1 MTSCIFNTTSNRL
14 LAICRLLSQPPF
26 AHPEIHLS
34 VMVEEWEISLEHKT
48 WGSLV
53 TFGVS
58 ALPAS
63 QSFLITHFPE
73 YPNTA
78 ETQLFR
84 TALLLK
90 LNPIQPDIRRL
101 ASSTSDEEQL
111 LAHLANEL
119 FQIRSE
125 QRANAMNW
133 FLNGLRI
140 WGIDMLDQPQRD
152 KPEGGLWSQWS
163 RRMGLIQI
171 PRAAFEFI
179 IQGLPAEFAVM
190 ARESILKEMG
200 VICSI
205 LNSGTQRKILEIS
218 PDINPVAVQFLDKDT
233 SLDFVAHK
241 LLNGTTLLKVSL
253 SDNEKGWELWNA
265 FRDEMERLGWFSI
278 PTIESISLPVDFKAP
293 EIKGSELSLSITD
306 SDPLPLIDE
315 LKKEPSQT
323 WLMIPDRGWDR
334 ECIRLWH
341 RGLTCKDIGIR
352 LQKTDKT
359 ILNRLN
365 QLRKEFGEQIVP
377 YRNANYR
384 SG

>member
-1 MTSCIFNTTSNRL
+1 MTSCILNTTSNRL

-34 VMVEEWEISLEHKT
+34 VMVEKWEISLEHKT

-101 ASSTSDEEQL
+101 ASSASDEEQL
-111 LAHLANEL
+111 LARLANEL

-140 WGIDMLDQPQRD
+140 WGIDTLDQPQRD
-152 KPEGGLWSQWS
+152 KPKDSLWGQWS
-163 RRMGLIQI
+163 KRMGLLQI
-171 PRAAFEFI
+171 PRAAFEFV
-179 IQGLPAEFAVM
+179 IQGSPAEFAVM

-200 VICSI
+200 LVCTV
-205 LNSGTQRKILEIS
+205 LNPGTQRKILEFP
-218 PDINPVAVQFLDKDT
+218 PDINPIAVRFWNKGA
-233 SLDFVAHK
+233 SLDLVAHK
-241 LLNGTTLLKVSL
+241 LLNGNTLLKVSL
-253 SDNEKGWELWNA
+253 SNSEKGWGLWNA

-278 PTIESISLPVDFKAP
+278 PAVENKSIPVIFKTTESNRPEPSSLNSDLEP
-293 EIKGSELSLSITD
+293 LS
-306 SDPLPLIDE
+306 PIDE
-315 LKKEPSQT
+315 PKKESTQI

-365 QLRKEFGEQIVP
+365 QLRKEFGEQTVP

>member
-1 MTSCIFNTTSNRL
+1 MTSCILNTTSNRL

-34 VMVEEWEISLEHKT
+34 VMMEKWEISLEHKT

-53 TFGVS
+53 AFGVS

-101 ASSTSDEEQL
+101 ASSASDEEQL
-111 LAHLANEL
+111 LARLANEL

-140 WGIDMLDQPQRD
+140 WGIDTLDQPQRD
-152 KPEGGLWSQWS
+152 KPKDSLWGQWS
-163 RRMGLIQI
+163 KRIGLLQI
-171 PRAAFEFI
+171 PRAAFEFV
-179 IQGLPAEFAVM
+179 IQGSPAEFAVM

-200 VICSI
+200 LVCTV
-205 LNSGTQRKILEIS
+205 LNPGTQRKILEF
-218 PDINPVAVQFLDKDT
+218 PLDINPIAVRFLDRDT
-233 SLDFVAHK
+233 SLDLVAHK
-241 LLNGTTLLKVSL
+241 LLNGNTLLKVSFF
-253 SDNEKGWELWNA
+253 DNEKGWWLWNA
-265 FRDEMERLGWFSI
+265 LRDEMERFGWFSI
-278 PTIESISLPVDFKAP
+278 PTIRNKSLPVDMKTSESNHP
-293 EIKGSELSLSITD
+293 ELSLSITN
-306 SDPLPLIDE
+306 SEPLTPIE
-315 LKKEPSQT
+315 EPKKESPQV
-323 WLMIPDRGWDR
+323 WLMIPDKGWDR

-365 QLRKEFGEQIVP
+365 QLRKEFGEQTVP

>member
-1 MTSCIFNTTSNRL
+1 MTSCILNTTSNRL

-34 VMVEEWEISLEHKT
+34 VMVEKWEISLEHKT

-53 TFGVS
+53 AFGVS

-101 ASSTSDEEQL
+101 ASSASDEEQL
-111 LAHLANEL
+111 LARLANEL

-140 WGIDMLDQPQRD
+140 WGIDTLDQPQRD
-152 KPEGGLWSQWS
+152 KPKDSLWGQWS
-163 RRMGLIQI
+163 KRMGLLQI
-171 PRAAFEFI
+171 PRAAFEFV
-179 IQGLPAEFAVM
+179 IQGSPAEFAVM

-200 VICSI
+200 LVCTV
-205 LNSGTQRKILEIS
+205 LNPGTQRKILEF
-218 PDINPVAVQFLDKDT
+218 PLDINSGCSSIFGQ
-233 SLDFVAHK
+233 
-241 LLNGTTLLKVSL
+241 GY
-253 SDNEKGWELWNA
+253 
-265 FRDEMERLGWFSI
+265 FS
-278 PTIESISLPVDFKAP
+278 
-293 EIKGSELSLSITD
+293 
-306 SDPLPLIDE
+306 
-315 LKKEPSQT
+315 
-323 WLMIPDRGWDR
+323 
-334 ECIRLWH
+334 
-341 RGLTCKDIGIR
+341 
-352 LQKTDKT
+352 
-359 ILNRLN
+359 
-365 QLRKEFGEQIVP
+365 
-377 YRNANYR
+377 
-384 SG
+384 

>member
-1 MTSCIFNTTSNRL
+1 MSCILNATSNRS
-14 LAICRLLSQPPF
+14 LAICRLLSQPLF
-26 AHPEIHLS
+26 AHPEIHLT
-34 VMVEEWEISLEHKT
+34 VMGDKWEISLEHKT

-53 TFGVS
+53 MFGVS

-90 LNPIQPDIRRL
+90 LNPIQSDIRRL
-101 ASSTSDEEQL
+101 ASSVSDEEQL
-111 LAHLANEL
+111 LARLANEL

-125 QRANAMNW
+125 QRANAIKW
-133 FLNGLRI
+133 FINGLRI

-152 KPEGGLWSQWS
+152 NPQGGLLSQWS
-163 RRMGLIQI
+163 KRMGLIQK
-171 PRAAFEFI
+171 PRAAFDFI
-179 IQGLPAEFAVM
+179 VQGSPAEFTVM

-200 VICSI
+200 VICTVF
-205 LNSGTQRKILEIS
+205 NPGTQRKILEF
-218 PDINPVAVQFLDKDT
+218 PLDINPIAVRFLDRNT
-233 SLDFVAHK
+233 ALDLVVHK
-241 LLNGTTLLKVSL
+241 LLNGNTLLKVSL
-253 SDNEKGWELWNA
+253 SDTEKGWCLWNA

-278 PTIESISLPVDFKAP
+278 PAIENVSLFVDFKTP
-293 EIKGSELSLSITD
+293 EIKSSVLSSSNTD
-306 SDPLPLIDE
+306 SEPLPLIDE
-315 LKKEPSQT
+315 PKKEPSQT
-323 WLMIPDRGWDR
+323 WLMIPDKGWDR

-365 QLRKEFGEQIVP
+365 QLRKEFGEQTVP

>member
-1 MTSCIFNTTSNRL
+1 MTSCILNTTSNRL

-34 VMVEEWEISLEHKT
+34 VMVEKWEISLEHKT
-48 WGSLV
+48 WGSLMA
-53 TFGVS
+53 FGVS

-101 ASSTSDEEQL
+101 ASSASDEEQL
-111 LAHLANEL
+111 LARLANEL

-140 WGIDMLDQPQRD
+140 WGIDTLDQPQRD
-152 KPEGGLWSQWS
+152 KPKDSLWGQWS
-163 RRMGLIQI
+163 KRMGLLLI
-171 PRAAFEFI
+171 PRAAFEFV
-179 IQGLPAEFAVM
+179 IQGSPAEFAVM

-200 VICSI
+200 LICTV
-205 LNSGTQRKILEIS
+205 LNPGTQRKILEF
-218 PDINPVAVQFLDKDT
+218 PLDINPIAVRFLDRDT
-233 SLDFVAHK
+233 SLDLVAHK
-241 LLNGTTLLKVSL
+241 LLNGNTLLKVSL
-253 SDNEKGWELWNA
+253 FDSEKGWWLWDA

-278 PTIESISLPVDFKAP
+278 TTKESMSLPVDFKPP
-293 EIKGSELSLSITD
+293 EIKGSEITSSNTD
-306 SDPLPLIDE
+306 SEPLPTIE
-315 LKKEPSQT
+315 EPKKEPSQT
-323 WLMIPDRGWDR
+323 WLMIPDKGWDR

>member
-1 MTSCIFNTTSNRL
+1 MTSCILNTTSNRL

-34 VMVEEWEISLEHKT
+34 VMVEKWEISLEHKT

-200 VICSI
+200 VIYSI

>member
-1 MTSCIFNTTSNRL
+1 MTSCILNTTSNRL

-34 VMVEEWEISLEHKT
+34 VMVEKWEISLEHKT

-101 ASSTSDEEQL
+101 ASSASDEEQL
-111 LAHLANEL
+111 LARLANEL

-140 WGIDMLDQPQRD
+140 WGIDTLDQPQRD
-152 KPEGGLWSQWS
+152 KPKDSLWGQWS
-163 RRMGLIQI
+163 KRMGLLQI
-171 PRAAFEFI
+171 PRAAFEFV
-179 IQGLPAEFAVM
+179 IQGSPAEFAVM
-190 ARESILKEMG
+190 AHESILKEMG
-200 VICSI
+200 LVCTV
-205 LNSGTQRKILEIS
+205 LNPGTQRKILEFP
-218 PDINPVAVQFLDKDT
+218 PDINPIAVRFWNKGA
-233 SLDFVAHK
+233 SLDLVAHK
-241 LLNGTTLLKVSL
+241 LLNGNTLLKVSL
-253 SDNEKGWELWNA
+253 SNSEKGWGLWNA

-278 PTIESISLPVDFKAP
+278 PAVENKSIPVIFKTTESNRPEPSSLNSDLEP
-293 EIKGSELSLSITD
+293 LS
-306 SDPLPLIDE
+306 PIDE
-315 LKKEPSQT
+315 PKKESTQI

-365 QLRKEFGEQIVP
+365 QLRKEFGEQTVP

>member
-1 MTSCIFNTTSNRL
+1 MTSCILNTTSNRL

-34 VMVEEWEISLEHKT
+34 VMVEKWEISLEHKT

-101 ASSTSDEEQL
+101 ASSASDEEQL
-111 LAHLANEL
+111 LARLANEL

-140 WGIDMLDQPQRD
+140 WGIDTLDQPQRD
-152 KPEGGLWSQWS
+152 KPKDSLWGQWS
-163 RRMGLIQI
+163 KRMGLLQI
-171 PRAAFEFI
+171 PRAAFEFV
-179 IQGLPAEFAVM
+179 IQGSPAEFAVM

-200 VICSI
+200 LVCTV
-205 LNSGTQRKILEIS
+205 LNPGTQRKILEF
-218 PDINPVAVQFLDKDT
+218 PLNINPIAVRFLNRDT
-233 SLDFVAHK
+233 SLDLVAHK
-241 LLNGTTLLKVSL
+241 LLNGNTLLKVSL
-253 SDNEKGWELWNA
+253 SNSEKGWGLWNA

-278 PTIESISLPVDFKAP
+278 PAVENKSIPVVFKTTESNRP
-293 EIKGSELSLSITD
+293 EPSSSNSDLEPLS
-306 SDPLPLIDE
+306 PIDE
-315 LKKEPSQT
+315 PKKESPQI

-365 QLRKEFGEQIVP
+365 QLRKEFGEQTVP

>member
-1 MTSCIFNTTSNRL
+1 VTSCIFNTTSNRL

-34 VMVEEWEISLEHKT
+34 VMVEKWEISLEHKT

>member
-1 MTSCIFNTTSNRL
+1 
-14 LAICRLLSQPPF
+14 LAIGRLLSQPPF

-34 VMVEEWEISLEHKT
+34 VMVEKWEISLEHKT

-78 ETQLFR
+78 EIQLFR

-101 ASSTSDEEQL
+101 ASSTSEEEQL
-111 LAHLANEL
+111 LARLANEL

-163 RRMGLIQI
+163 KRMGLLQI
-171 PRAAFEFI
+171 PRAAFEFV
-179 IQGLPAEFAVM
+179 IQGSPAEFAVM

-315 LKKEPSQT
+315 LKKEPSQP

>member
-1 MTSCIFNTTSNRL
+1 MTSCILNTTSNRL

-34 VMVEEWEISLEHKT
+34 VMVEKWEISLEHKT

-58 ALPAS
+58 ALPAT

-101 ASSTSDEEQL
+101 ASSASDEEQL
-111 LAHLANEL
+111 LARLANEL

-140 WGIDMLDQPQRD
+140 WGIDTLDQPQRD
-152 KPEGGLWSQWS
+152 KPKDSLWGQWS
-163 RRMGLIQI
+163 KRMGLLQI
-171 PRAAFEFI
+171 PRAAFEFV
-179 IQGLPAEFAVM
+179 IQGSPAEFAVM

-200 VICSI
+200 LVCTV
-205 LNSGTQRKILEIS
+205 LNPGTQRKILEFP
-218 PDINPVAVQFLDKDT
+218 PDINPIAVRFWNKGA
-233 SLDFVAHK
+233 SLDLVAHK
-241 LLNGTTLLKVSL
+241 LLNGNTLLKVSL
-253 SDNEKGWELWNA
+253 SNSEKGWGLWNA

-278 PTIESISLPVDFKAP
+278 PAVENKSIPVIFKTTESNRPEPSSLNSDLEP
-293 EIKGSELSLSITD
+293 LS
-306 SDPLPLIDE
+306 PIDE
-315 LKKEPSQT
+315 PKKESTQI

-365 QLRKEFGEQIVP
+365 QLRKEFGEQTVP

>member
-1 MTSCIFNTTSNRL
+1 MTSCILNATSNRV
-14 LAICRLLSQPPF
+14 LAICRLLSKPPY
-26 AHPEIHLS
+26 AHPDIHLT
-34 VMVEEWEISLEHKT
+34 VMVEKREISLEHKT
-48 WGSLV
+48 WGSLA

-63 QSFLITHFPE
+63 QSFLNTHFPV

-84 TALLLK
+84 TALLLE
-90 LNPIQPDIRRL
+90 LTPIQPDIRRL
-101 ASSTSDEEQL
+101 ANAVFDEEQL
-111 LAHLANEL
+111 LARLANEL

-125 QRANAMNW
+125 QRANAMRW

-140 WGIDMLDQPQRD
+140 WGIEIFDQPHRD
-152 KPEGGLWSQWS
+152 IFQDSLWSQWS
-163 RRMGLIQI
+163 KRMGLIQI
-171 PRAAFEFI
+171 PRAVFDFI
-179 IQGLPAEFAVM
+179 IQGSPAEFAVM
-190 ARESILKEMG
+190 AHESIVKDMG
-200 VICSI
+200 MSCSI
-205 LNSGTQRKILEIS
+205 LNPGTQRKLLEFP
-218 PDINPVAVQFLDKDT
+218 PDINPIAVRFWDKGP
-233 SLDFVAHK
+233 SLDLVAHK
-241 LLNGTTLLKVSL
+241 LLNGNTLLKVSL
-253 SDNEKGWELWNA
+253 SDNKKGWGLWDA

-278 PTIESISLPVDFKAP
+278 PAVENKSIPVVFKTTESNRPEPSSLNSDLEP
-293 EIKGSELSLSITD
+293 LS
-306 SDPLPLIDE
+306 PIDE
-315 LKKEPSQT
+315 PKKESTQI

-365 QLRKEFGEQIVP
+365 QLRKEFGEQTVP

>member
-1 MTSCIFNTTSNRL
+1 
-14 LAICRLLSQPPF
+14 
-26 AHPEIHLS
+26 
-34 VMVEEWEISLEHKT
+34 MVEKWEISLEHKT

-125 QRANAMNW
+125 QLANAMNW

-163 RRMGLIQI
+163 RRMGLNQI

-315 LKKEPSQT
+315 LKKEPSQA

>member
-1 MTSCIFNTTSNRL
+1 MTSCILNATSNRL

-26 AHPEIHLS
+26 AHPDIHLT
-34 VMVEEWEISLEHKT
+34 VMVEKREISLEHKT

-73 YPNTA
+73 YPNIA

-101 ASSTSDEEQL
+101 ASSAFDEEQL
-111 LAHLANEL
+111 LARLANEL

-140 WGIDMLDQPQRD
+140 WGIDLLDQPQRD
-152 KPEGGLWSQWS
+152 KPKGGLWSQWS
-163 RRMGLIQI
+163 KRLGLLQI
-171 PRAAFEFI
+171 PRAAFEFV
-179 IQGLPAEFAVM
+179 IQGSPAEFAIM

-200 VICSI
+200 GICTV
-205 LNSGTQRKILEIS
+205 LNPGTQRKILEF
-218 PDINPVAVQFLDKDT
+218 PPNINPIAVRFLDRDT
-233 SLDFVAHK
+233 SLDLVAHK
-241 LLNGTTLLKVSL
+241 LLNGNTLLKVSL
-253 SDNEKGWELWNA
+253 FDSEKGWWLWGA

-278 PTIESISLPVDFKAP
+278 PTIESISLPVDFNPP
-293 EIKGSELSLSITD
+293 EIKGSELSSSNADSESLLLS
-306 SDPLPLIDE
+306 DE
-315 LKKEPSQT
+315 PKKEPSQT
-323 WLMIPDRGWDR
+323 WLMIPDKGWDR